1 MMLISGLLKTP
12 FCWFSEIKNL
22 PNINTFEK
30 VSIIPANSSLQYLS
44 FCDLSI
50 FVTKLKLRIQ
60 KVNPCSPNTWHR
72 AKATGQHRDRGHKEF
87 TTKKIK
93 IQKESEE
100 RLSGQRQDHEK
111 YAARIFYNILQT
123 GCCEVWME
131 VFYRGQHPVLIKQ
144 LVDRLFQ
151 RIYGINNRG

>member
-60 KVNPCSPNTWHR
+60 KVNPCSPNTDTEQKLLVSIGTGDTKNLQQKKLKYR
-72 AKATGQHRDRGHKEF
+72 KKAKSDWAGSVKITRNMLPAFF
-87 TTKKIK
+87 T
-93 IQKESEE
+93 
-100 RLSGQRQDHEK
+100 
-111 YAARIFYNILQT
+111 IFYRPDAAKFEWKYFTEGSIR
-123 GCCEVWME
+123 
-131 VFYRGQHPVLIKQ
+131 F
-144 LVDRLFQ
+144 
-151 RIYGINNRG
+151 